1 MFVGNGWSSK
11 NLRSV
16 GAQVKIR
23 NIQELNDID
32 ICSSSTPPTRA
43 IHLHLGKGGL
53 VNLPS
58 VEMS

>member
-32 ICSSSTPPTRA
+32 ICSSSPPPA
-43 IHLHLGKGGL
+43 P
-53 VNLPS
+53 VPS
-58 VEMS
+58 TSIWVKEV